1 MKSLINKVVRI
12 TSDSE
17 NYKEYLDKELVI
29 VDCYHV
35 EGGERGV
42 IVWLIEQIVEY
53 FLILYMNG
61 SLNWFNYILSVFI
74 LFPAELV
81 AQ

>member
-12 TSDSE
+12 TSDNE

-35 EGGERGV
+35 EGGERGYSLV
-42 IVWLIEQIVEY
+42 NRTDSRVFPY
-53 FLILYMNG
+53 SLYE
-61 SLNWFNYILSVFI
+61 WEF
-74 LFPAELV
+74 ELV
-81 AQ
+81 